1 MRRIDAILITL
12 GVFGAGG
19 LAYLLLKV
27 AGLEGV
33 QAGIWSQVALV
44 LGLLGWVST
53 YIYRA
58 MNQKMS
64 YVQQLKDYEE
74 AVIQKRYEEMTP
86 EQLAELQAEID
97 RDRQANP
104 EES

>member
-12 GVFGAGG
+12 AVFGAGG

-58 MNQKMS
+58 LNQKMS

-86 EQLAELQAEID
+86 EQLAELQAELD
-97 RDRQANP
+97 RDRAAKP

>member
-19 LAYLLLKV
+19 LAYLLLKLV
-27 AGLEGV
+27 GLEEV

-44 LGLLGWVST
+44 VGLLGWTST
-53 YIYRA
+53 YVYRA
-58 MNQKMS
+58 LNKKMS
-64 YVQQLKDYEE
+64 YVQQIKDYEE
-74 AVIQKRYEEMTP
+74 AVMRKRLEEMTP
-86 EQLAELQAEID
+86 EQLVQFQAELD
-97 RDRQANP
+97 RDRAKKP

>member
-27 AGLEGV
+27 VGLEEV

-58 MNQKMS
+58 LNQKMS

-97 RDRQANP
+97 RDRAAKP

>member
-12 GVFGAGG
+12 GVFVAGG

-27 AGLEGV
+27 VGLEGV

-58 MNQKMS
+58 LNQKMS

-74 AVIQKRYEEMTP
+74 AVIQKRFEEMTP
-86 EQLAELQAEID
+86 EQLAEFQAELD
-97 RDRQANP
+97 RDRQAKP

>member
-53 YIYRA
+53 YVYRA

-74 AVIQKRYEEMTP
+74 AVIQKRFEEMTP
-86 EQLAELQAEID
+86 EQLAELQAELD
-97 RDRQANP
+97 RDRAAKP

>member
-12 GVFGAGG
+12 GVFVAGG

-27 AGLEGV
+27 AGLEGA

-58 MNQKMS
+58 LNQKMS

-97 RDRQANP
+97 RDRQAKP

>member
-53 YIYRA
+53 YVYRA

-64 YVQQLKDYEE
+64 YVQQLRDYEE
-74 AVIQKRYEEMTP
+74 AVIQKRFEEMTP
-86 EQLAELQAEID
+86 EQLAEFQAELD
-97 RDRQANP
+97 RDRAAKP

>member
-12 GVFGAGG
+12 GVFVAGG

-58 MNQKMS
+58 LNQKMS

-97 RDRQANP
+97 RDRQAKP

>member
-12 GVFGAGG
+12 GVFAAGG

-27 AGLEGV
+27 VGMEGV

-53 YIYRA
+53 YVYRA
-58 MNQKMS
+58 LNQKMS

-86 EQLAELQAEID
+86 EELAELQAELD
-97 RDRQANP
+97 RDRAKKP

>member
-19 LAYLLLKV
+19 LAYLVLKL
-27 AGLEGV
+27 AGLEEV

-44 LGLLGWVST
+44 VGLLGWTST

-58 MNQKMS
+58 LNQKMS
-64 YVQQLKDYEE
+64 YVQQLKDYEA

-97 RDRQANP
+97 RDRASKSQ
-104 EES
+104 ES

>member
-12 GVFGAGG
+12 GVFVAGG

-27 AGLEGV
+27 VGLEGV

-58 MNQKMS
+58 LNQKMS

-86 EQLAELQAEID
+86 EQLAELQAELD
-97 RDRQANP
+97 RDRAAKP

>member
-12 GVFGAGG
+12 GVFVAGG

-27 AGLEGV
+27 VGLEGV

-64 YVQQLKDYEE
+64 YVQQLRDYEE
-74 AVIQKRYEEMTP
+74 AVIQKRFEEMTP
-86 EQLAELQAEID
+86 EQLAEFQAELD
-97 RDRQANP
+97 RDRQAKP

>member
-53 YIYRA
+53 YVYRA

-64 YVQQLKDYEE
+64 YVQQLRDYEE
-74 AVIQKRYEEMTP
+74 AVIQKRFEEMTP
-86 EQLAELQAEID
+86 EQLAEFQAELD
-97 RDRQANP
+97 RDRQAKP

>member
-27 AGLEGV
+27 VGLEEV

-58 MNQKMS
+58 LNQKMS

-86 EQLAELQAEID
+86 EQLAELQAELD
-97 RDRQANP
+97 RDRAAKP

>member
-12 GVFGAGG
+12 GVFVAGG

-27 AGLEGV
+27 VGLEGV

-58 MNQKMS
+58 LNQKMS

-97 RDRQANP
+97 RDRQAKP

>member
-12 GVFGAGG
+12 GVFVAGG

-27 AGLEGV
+27 VGLEGV

-74 AVIQKRYEEMTP
+74 AVIQKRFEEMTP
-86 EQLAELQAEID
+86 EQLAELQAELD
-97 RDRQANP
+97 RDRQAKP

>member
-53 YIYRA
+53 YVYRA

-64 YVQQLKDYEE
+64 YVQQLRDYEE
-74 AVIQKRYEEMTP
+74 AVIQKRFEEMTP
-86 EQLAELQAEID
+86 EQLVEFQAELD
-97 RDRQANP
+97 RDRQAKP

>member
-19 LAYLLLKV
+19 LAYVLLKV
-27 AGLEGV
+27 AGLEEV

-44 LGLLGWVST
+44 VGLLGWVST
-53 YIYRA
+53 YVYRA
-58 MNQKMS
+58 LNQKMS

-74 AVIQKRYEEMTP
+74 AVIQQRYEEMTP

-97 RDRQANP
+97 RDRPKNP

>member
-19 LAYLLLKV
+19 LAYLLLKG

-64 YVQQLKDYEE
+64 YVQQLRDYEE
-74 AVIQKRYEEMTP
+74 AVIQKRFEEMTP
-86 EQLAELQAEID
+86 EQLAEFQAELD
-97 RDRQANP
+97 RDRQAKP